1 MLSIFLCLNKMRV
14 MGILVLPFERTKIN
28 VNRGMYV
35 YECGY
40 DAIKECD
47 MWEIDGYNGGGA
59 LFQCDA

>member
-1 MLSIFLCLNKMRV
+1 MRV